1 MSKEDLPFKKL
12 NLKTKLVVI
21 IGISLILLAA
31 FIIFAFPI
39 FFGVTGFF
47 KLFGVTYESN
57 TSILLFILLAFL
69 IGSIFDFIGKILVTM
84 TSITIKNK
92 MVSQFVKFVVDF
104 LMNLITLNIVDKIM
118 SSVFIPQ
125 NVLLIAAA
133 LLALM
138 EAVFDDQK
146 SRKTP

>member
-1 MSKEDLPFKKL
+1 M
-12 NLKTKLVVI
+12 LKPII

-69 IGSIFDFIGKILVTM
+69 IGSIFDFIGKIL
-84 TSITIKNK
+84 
-92 MVSQFVKFVVDF
+92 
-104 LMNLITLNIVDKIM
+104 
-118 SSVFIPQ
+118 
-125 NVLLIAAA
+125 
-133 LLALM
+133 
-138 EAVFDDQK
+138 
-146 SRKTP
+146 